1 MKSSGPLMNR
11 QSLFLRD
18 VMASDR
24 RKQRLLVS
32 GPGAIPI
39 QQRFALL
46 IRFGGELAVGQPPLQ
61 HRVRRLPLKGLPI
74 V

>member
-1 MKSSGPLMNR
+1 MKSSGPSMNR
-11 QSLFLRD
+11 QSLFLLD

-24 RKQRLLVS
+24 RKQRLLAS

-46 IRFGGELAVGQPPLQ
+46 IRFAGELAVGQPPLQ
-61 HRVRRLPLKGLPI
+61 HSMRRLPRKVLPI